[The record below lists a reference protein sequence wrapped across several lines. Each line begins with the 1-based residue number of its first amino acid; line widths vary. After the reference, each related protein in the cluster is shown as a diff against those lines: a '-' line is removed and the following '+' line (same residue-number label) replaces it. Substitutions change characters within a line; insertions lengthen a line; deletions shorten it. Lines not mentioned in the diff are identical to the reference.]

1 MKRTL
6 FATAAIA
13 GLLFANALMAQ
24 EKTEETNKKKK
35 AHTLKISNN
44 GICLETTDGD
54 STVTIKTKDGKTEKK
69 EEEKAGKFKTSFA
82 MFDIG
87 VNLLNDNTNYNDP
100 TVVNYLNVPTNSRN
114 ESLFDLR
121 PSKSINVNFTP
132 IGVKF
137 LAVKTKN
144 QRLYMST
151 GLGIQIYNFRFEE
164 DISYKKNPNGIILED
179 ALNFRKNKLAVS
191 YVNIPLILTGKT
203 RMHKKTWLVYGA
215 GVTAGYRMTTVNKQI
230 SNERGKVKTRG
241 NFDLADF
248 NTCLTAEFGVEGV
261 LRFFASYQMNSLYD
275 NGIDQRPICVGL
287 RFGGN

>member
-6 FATAAIA
+6 CATAAIA
-13 GLLFANALMAQ
+13 GLFFANTLMAQ
-24 EKTEETNKKKK
+24 DKTEETEKKKK
-35 AHTLKISNN
+35 SHSIHISNN
-44 GICLETTDGD
+44 GITLETTESD
-54 STVTIKTKDGKTEKK
+54 STTTKAKAGKTEKK
-69 EEEKAGKFKTSFA
+69 DDEKAGKFKTSFA

-87 VNLLNDNTNYNDP
+87 VNLLNDNTNYADP
-100 TVVNYLNVPTNSRN
+100 SVVNYLKVPAANRN

-121 PSKSINVNFTP
+121 PSKSINVNITP

-137 LAVKTKN
+137 VAVKTKN
-144 QRLYMST
+144 QRLYLST
-151 GLGIQIYNFRFEE
+151 GLGLQIYNFRFEE
-164 DISYKKNPNGIILED
+164 DLSYKKNPNGIIID
-179 ALNFRKNKLAVS
+179 TINFSKNKLAVS
-191 YVNIPLILTGKT
+191 YLNVPLMLTGKT
-203 RMHKKTWLVYGA
+203 RMHKNTWLVYGA

-230 SNERGKVKTRG
+230 SDERGKVKTRG

-261 LRFFASYQMNSLYD
+261 LRFFASYQLTSMYE

>member
-6 FATAAIA
+6 CATAAIA
-13 GLLFANALMAQ
+13 GLLYANTMMAQ
-24 EKTEETNKKKK
+24 DNTEETKKKK
-35 AHTLKISNN
+35 SHSIHISNN
-44 GICLETTDGD
+44 GISMETSDTN
-54 STVTIKTKDGKTEKK
+54 TKAKAGKVEKK
-69 EEEKAGKFKTSFA
+69 DSEKAGKFKTSFA

-87 VNLLNDNTNYNDP
+87 VNMLNDNTNYTDP
-100 TVVNYLNVPTNSRN
+100 SVVNYLNVPANRRN

-121 PSKSINVNFTP
+121 PSKSINVNITP

-144 QRLYMST
+144 QRLYLST
-151 GLGIQIYNFRFEE
+151 GLGLQIYNFRFEE
-164 DISYKKNPNGIILED
+164 NISYRKSPNSITID
-179 ALNFRKNKLAVS
+179 TVDFSKNKLAVS
-191 YVNIPLILTGKT
+191 YVNIPLMLTGKT
-203 RMHKKTWLVYGA
+203 RMHKNTWLVYGA

-230 SNERGKVKTRG
+230 SDERGKIKTRG

-261 LRFFASYQMNSLYD
+261 LRFFASYQLTSLYE
-275 NGIDQRPICVGL
+275 NGINQRPICVGL